1 MNSITKLQP
10 ATAFRNISL
19 SPDFSG
25 LALIKKKKRINVTKQ
40 KSVEKKIINKFQLA
54 HPKQSWGRK
63 SRLKIHPFSC
73 LEQITLIKKMRLG
86 QKAPPTSS
94 TFGQWYLKH

>member
-40 KSVEKKIINKFQLA
+40 KNVEKKKSSINSNWHILSNPEEENPDSKFTHFLA
-54 HPKQSWGRK
+54 
-63 SRLKIHPFSC
+63 
-73 LEQITLIKKMRLG
+73 
-86 QKAPPTSS
+86 
-94 TFGQWYLKH
+94 